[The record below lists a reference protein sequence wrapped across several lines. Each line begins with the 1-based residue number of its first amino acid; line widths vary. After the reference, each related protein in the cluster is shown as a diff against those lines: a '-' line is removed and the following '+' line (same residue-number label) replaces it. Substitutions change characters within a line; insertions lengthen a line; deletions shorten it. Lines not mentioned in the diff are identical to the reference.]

1 MTRPPPQTI
10 PLLTEVVIDTTD
22 DLPLLTDI
30 AQNVPLKPTVATPPP
45 DSTPG
50 VQQALETYIET
61 VLAEKLKAHLV
72 IAQQWAIEAAIAEL
86 KNELP
91 QLIREAQDRTD
102 TD

>member
-1 MTRPPPQTI
+1 MTRHPPQTI

-22 DLPLLTDI
+22 ELPRLTDI
-30 AQNVPLKPTVATPPP
+30 AQDVPRKPTVASSPP
-45 DSTPG
+45 DSAPG

-91 QLIREAQDRTD
+91 QLIREAQDRAATD
-102 TD
+102 

>member
-30 AQNVPLKPTVATPPP
+30 AQNIPPKPAVSPPP
-45 DSTPG
+45 DSPPG
-50 VQQALETYIET
+50 VQQALETCIET
-61 VLAEKLKAHLV
+61 VLVEKLKAHLA

-86 KNELP
+86 KKELP
-91 QLIREAQDRTD
+91 QLIREAQDRAAAD
-102 TD
+102 